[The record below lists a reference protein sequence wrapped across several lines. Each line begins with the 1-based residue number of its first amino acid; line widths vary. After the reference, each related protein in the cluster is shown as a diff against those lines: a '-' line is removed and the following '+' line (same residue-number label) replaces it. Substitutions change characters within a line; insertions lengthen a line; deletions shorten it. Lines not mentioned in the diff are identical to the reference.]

1 MNANTNVRDNSTDF
15 IGELHILCSHGSSS
29 ALPTVEQGQASS
41 RIISHAPTLQNTL
54 NTGQHTHTGDKM
66 RGNDKVRMKIIFRRR
81 SVRTDDD
88 SGERGDATLL
98 ERVFHLESINKSLGC
113 CCCCETANTCAGNQ

>member
-1 MNANTNVRDNSTDF
+1 
-15 IGELHILCSHGSSS
+15 
-29 ALPTVEQGQASS
+29 
-41 RIISHAPTLQNTL
+41 
-54 NTGQHTHTGDKM
+54 M

-98 ERVFHLESINKSLGC
+98 ERVFHLESINKSLGELVLLLLRDC
-113 CCCCETANTCAGNQ
+113 GHMCRESMSTHVRVATHQESEAFQEWPSMQIVGIVVCSGRALSLAR